1 MPTGWDADAR
11 SIDTGDTELLFWWLG
26 GQTTAMDALRAI
38 LMAEGAGSCAYEDG
52 NGVFHFEGR
61 QFRDNNPR
69 SQTVQWACFDNARR
83 ANALV
88 DSTEVPVDSTEVLVD
103 GLVQNAL
110 TYVSPSE
117 YRSNPDEVVVSV
129 AATVNTRTPTAVQK
143 VWEYGGP
150 LVLAS
155 SQVLD
160 VQATASDPFRDA
172 ITPRDGTD
180 YQITAGLPLVGI
192 ALLSTSGQAVTI
204 RLTAP
209 VGGCTVTGVTS
220 TGIQVRA
227 TSLPVASSQTVTSTL
242 NSALATARQG
252 SPNNPLVLDCWP
264 ELEANQTL
272 DLVNSM
278 ALRYQ
283 RERRQITFSLVNAD
297 AIHQYAMFNIRPS
310 DRVQFVHEHAQL
322 NADFW
327 VETVDYAVTLGG
339 LMRVTLGCEQVFD
352 LRGGRFDDALFDID
366 TFGV

>member
-1 MPTGWDADAR
+1 
-11 SIDTGDTELLFWWLG
+11 
-26 GQTTAMDALRAI
+26 
-38 LMAEGAGSCAYEDG
+38 
-52 NGVFHFEGR
+52 
-61 QFRDNNPR
+61 
-69 SQTVQWACFDNARR
+69 VQWAFFDGYARR

-88 DSTEVPVDSTEVLVD
+88 DSPEVLVD
-103 GLVQNAL
+103 ATDVLVDGWSRQRADL
-110 TYVSPSE
+110 RLAIGVH
-117 YRSNPDEVVVSV
+117 SNPDEVVVSV
-129 AATVNTRTPTAVQK
+129 AATINTRTPTAVQK

-155 SQVLD
+155 SQVRD
-160 VQATASDPFRDA
+160 VQATASDPFKDA

-180 YQITAGLPLVGI
+180 YYISAGLPLVGI
-192 ALLSTSGQAVTI
+192 SLLSTSGQTVTL

-220 TGIQVRA
+220 NGIQVRA
-227 TSLPVASSQTVTSTL
+227 TSLPVASSQTVTSTV

-283 RERRQITFSLVNAD
+283 RERRQITFSLVNID
-297 AIHQYAMFNIRPS
+297 AIHQYAMFDIRPS

-327 VETVDYAVTLGG
+327 VETVDYAVTPGG
-339 LMRVTLGCEQVFD
+339 LMTGDAR
-352 LRGGRFDDALFDID
+352 LRAGLRSQGRAIR
-366 TFGV
+366 